1 MHRLPM
7 TVLAMPP
14 GALGLVARLAV
25 AKVRLAGLDPAPLL
39 SKTGLSLSQ
48 LQDRSARLDAASQI
62 AFLNLVADALS
73 DEVLGFHLAETVEL
87 READLLYFVLA
98 SSATLGEALARAE
111 RYSTLTNEGVQ
122 LQHREDSDLRLRYSN
137 VGVARHTDRHQVEFW
152 ARTLVRICQT
162 LTGTSIKPIRVSFAH
177 PRCGASGELDALFGC
192 EVAFASEH
200 DDVVFARGAS
210 QLRLVHA
217 DPYLNQV
224 MIRSCDQVLSHQA
237 RLASSIRVRV
247 ENALAPLLPHGT
259 ARAGEVARALGMSE
273 RTLARRLAEEG
284 VTFLAVLDD
293 MRKELALHYLA
304 DASLS
309 ISRIAWLLGYQEVS
323 GFTHAFRRWTGQ
335 APTQIRADL
344 LGREGQDPET
354 ERP

>member
-1 MHRLPM
+1 MHQLPM

-14 GALGLVARLAV
+14 GTAGVAARLA
-25 AKVRLAGLDPAPLL
+25 AARARAAGLDPGPLL
-39 SKTGLSLSQ
+39 NKAGLSLAQ
-48 LQDRSARLDAASQI
+48 LQDRDARLEAASQI

-111 RYSTLTNEGVQ
+111 RYSTLTNEGVL
-122 LQHREDSDLRLRYSN
+122 LQRREDSDLRLRYSN

-162 LTGTSIKPIRVSFAH
+162 LTGTSIKPIRVTFAH
-177 PRCGASGELDALFGC
+177 PRCGASGELDAFFGC

-247 ENALAPLLPHGT
+247 ENTLAPLLPHGT

-335 APTQIRADL
+335 APTQTRADL
-344 LGREGQDPET
+344 LNREGQDP
-354 ERP
+354 